1 MEHIESRMSLPRI
14 LLISATP
21 PSPRGVGGLYLL
33 DCCRSYPAEQL
44 ACLHFSSAHEQK
56 PWTPELSAVSHEVHP
71 WPHDLARRKFGGKL
85 GSLSAYADQQ
95 FTRRVRD
102 KNAVQQAL
110 KFARTFKPDLIWTVL
125 ETPLMY
131 RLPRQIATTL
141 RLPLVTTVWDPP
153 ETVCGGLGWDRWS
166 IQFAEQDFAASMR
179 QSLRSSVVSENMQ
192 TEYARRFGTPTVL
205 MRHAVCRA
213 QCVTD
218 LSEPGRETAF
228 RIGFCGSIYSKV
240 EWDALMAALDS
251 VHWRLDGREVEVWVF
266 GQRLLLTASGRSN
279 VRFFGWRDT
288 EELLPMLAQV
298 DVAYLP
304 YWFDLGH
311 RESVR
316 LCFPTKLGTYLA
328 CGLPVLFH
336 GPAEASVATFF
347 NKYPVG
353 ITCDSNET
361 QNILTCLRRLS
372 TDAAMRKI
380 MQTARD
386 EVLNTVLHLDLFLHR
401 FREFVSIENESINL
415 KAQNTTS
422 VPNRAAS
429 NTTTRI

>member
-1 MEHIESRMSLPRI
+1 
-14 LLISATP
+14 
-21 PSPRGVGGLYLL
+21 
-33 DCCRSYPAEQL
+33 
-44 ACLHFSSAHEQK
+44 
-56 PWTPELSAVSHEVHP
+56 
-71 WPHDLARRKFGGKL
+71 LARRKFGGKL
-85 GSLSAYADQQ
+85 GSLNAYADQQ
-95 FTRRVRD
+95 FTRWARD

-110 KFARTFKPDLIWTVL
+110 KFARAFKPDLIWTVL

-131 RLPRQIATTL
+131 RLPRRIATTL

-166 IQFAEQDFAASMR
+166 IQLAEQDFAASIR

-192 TEYARRFGTPTVL
+192 SEYAQRFGAPTVL
-205 MRHAVCRA
+205 MRHAVRHA
-213 QCVTD
+213 QWVTV
-218 LSEPGRETAF
+218 SQEPRRDSTF

-240 EWDALMAALDS
+240 EWDALMAALAS

-266 GQRLLLTASGRSN
+266 GQRLLLTASGRTN
-279 VRFFGWRDT
+279 VRFFGWRST

-304 YWFDLGH
+304 YWFDLGR

-361 QNILTCLRRLS
+361 PDILECLRRLS
-372 TDAAMRKI
+372 TDAAMKKI
-380 MQTARD
+380 METARD

-401 FREFVSIENESINL
+401 FREFVGVEDESINL
-415 KAQNTTS
+415 NAQNTTS
-422 VPNRAAS
+422 VPNRATSTAA
-429 NTTTRI
+429 TRI